1 MGAADSSEMVEAEQC
16 WGRREEDP
24 YLAEELRRQEVL
36 EVVDNIEEKEEVG
49 HKIYH
54 CIHLEAML
62 YVP

>member
-36 EVVDNIEEKEEVG
+36 EVVGNTVVGRGQEGDREEEQV
-49 HKIYH
+49 HH
-54 CIHLEAML
+54 T
-62 YVP
+62 